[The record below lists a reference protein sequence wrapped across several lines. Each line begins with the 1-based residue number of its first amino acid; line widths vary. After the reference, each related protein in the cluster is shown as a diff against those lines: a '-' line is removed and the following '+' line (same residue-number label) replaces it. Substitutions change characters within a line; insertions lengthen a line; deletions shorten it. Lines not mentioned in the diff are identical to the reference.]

1 MRFWAGFLPRGA
13 GVRPS
18 RRVFAR
24 YEKENGTRR
33 KAKRISHAVL
43 YCDYTAKC
51 TYTHAVRAHFG
62 QPAAPIRRR
71 AGRQEGKLSA
81 RTCREPPRYPHGRRG
96 GGTSDKT
103 NSKTGNGKQRH
114 PVKGEQL
121 SYTQLDYTTKTIL
134 RMKNILCAF
143 NTAPR
148 SARLRLGGIKARG
161 GASRLSS
168 GGLPP
173 LAAADL
179 CTAKIG
185 IKRLSAK

>member
-1 MRFWAGFLPRGA
+1 MEA
-13 GVRPS
+13 RPS
-18 RRVFAR
+18 AFPSDMKREKAR
-24 YEKENGTRR
+24 G
-33 KAKRISHAVL
+33 KRISAFL
-43 YCDYTAKC
+43 SCFYTAVIPLNV
-51 TYTHAVRAHFG
+51 HIRPQSAPVLAVRRVHKPAARRG
-62 QPAAPIRRR
+62 KAGEQPAP
-71 AGRQEGKLSA
+71 GYK
-81 RTCREPPRYPHGRRG
+81 EPPRYPHGRRG
-96 GGTSDKT
+96 GDASDKT
-103 NSKTGNGKQRH
+103 NSKARNGKRRQ
-114 PVKGEQL
+114 PIGELQL
-121 SYTQLDYTTKTIL
+121 SYTQSDYTTKAIL

-161 GASRLSS
+161 GAFRLSS